1 MTDQL
6 YLADSTVGEFA
17 ATVERSLDERVVLDR
32 THFYPTGGGQPND
45 TGTLR
50 VVDAG
55 GGADGADGD
64 GGDTDSD
71 AGVDADGDDAV
82 GTEFAVTD
90 VEKADTVYHHLDG
103 AAPPAGARVRGVL
116 DWDRR
121 HAHMRYHTAQHL
133 LSAVLL
139 DEFDA
144 RTVGNQL
151 YADRARLDAEYPK
164 FSEADLADVEAR
176 MNALVDDGLPV
187 RHYTMDREVAEAE
200 LDAERTRID
209 LLPSSITELRIV
221 EVGGT
226 RSGPGNASGEG
237 SEAERSEASKRTG
250 SEATREQTDPRAGD
264 ADDPFDRTAC
274 AGTHV
279 ENTDA
284 IGEVTVQGRTTQGGE
299 TERVEFT
306 LADT

>member
-6 YLADSTVGEFA
+6 YLADSTVGEFE

-55 GGADGADGD
+55 DGAVGADGAG
-64 GGDTDSD
+64 D
-71 AGVDADGDDAV
+71 AGGDADGQGAV
-82 GTEFAVTD
+82 GDEFAVTD
-90 VEKADTVYHHLDG
+90 VEKTDTVYHHLDG
-103 AAPPAGARVRGVL
+103 AAPPEGARVRGVL

-121 HAHMRYHTAQHL
+121 RAHMRYHTAQHL

-139 DEFDA
+139 DDFDA

-151 YADRARLDAEYPK
+151 YTDRARLDAEYPK
-164 FSEADLADVEAR
+164 FSETDLVDIETR
-176 MNALVDDGLPV
+176 MNALVDDALPV
-187 RHYTMDREVAEAE
+187 RQYTMDRAVAEAE
-200 LDAERTRID
+200 LDTERTRID

-237 SEAERSEASKRTG
+237 
-250 SEATREQTDPRAGD
+250 TDPRAGD

-279 ENTDA
+279 GNTDA
-284 IGEVTVQGRTTQGGE
+284 IDEVTVEGRTTQGGE
-299 TERVEFT
+299 KERVEFT

>member
-1 MTDQL
+1 VTDQL
-6 YLADSTVGEFA
+6 YLADSTVGEFE

-55 GGADGADGD
+55 DGAVGADGAG
-64 GGDTDSD
+64 D
-71 AGVDADGDDAV
+71 AGGDADGQGAV
-82 GTEFAVTD
+82 GDEFAVTD
-90 VEKADTVYHHLDG
+90 VEKTDTVYHHLDG
-103 AAPPAGARVRGVL
+103 AAPPEGARVRGVL
-116 DWDRR
+116 NWDRR
-121 HAHMRYHTAQHL
+121 RAHMRYHTAQHL

-139 DEFDA
+139 DDFDA

-151 YADRARLDAEYPK
+151 YTDRARLDAEYPK
-164 FSEADLADVEAR
+164 FSETDLVDIETR
-176 MNALVDDGLPV
+176 MNALVDDALPV
-187 RHYTMDREVAEAE
+187 RQYTMDRAVAEAE
-200 LDAERTRID
+200 LDTERTRID

-237 SEAERSEASKRTG
+237 
-250 SEATREQTDPRAGD
+250 TDPRAGD

-279 ENTDA
+279 GNTDA
-284 IGEVTVQGRTTQGGE
+284 IDEVTVEGRTTQGGE
-299 TERVEFT
+299 KERVEFT

>member
-1 MTDQL
+1 MTEQL
-6 YLADSTVGEFA
+6 YLADSTVGEFE
-17 ATVERSLDERVVLDR
+17 ATVERALDERVVLDR

-50 VVDAG
+50 VLDG
-55 GGADGADGD
+55 GGDDADRDGGDANRDDGD
-64 GGDTDSD
+64 GGGAEVAND
-71 AGVDADGDDAV
+71 AAGD
-82 GTEFAVTD
+82 EFAVTD
-90 VEKADTVYHHLDG
+90 VEKTDTVYHHLDG
-103 AAPPAGARVRGVL
+103 AAPPEGARVRGVL

-121 HAHMRYHTAQHL
+121 HALMRYHTAQHL

-151 YADRARLDAEYPK
+151 YVDRARLDAEYPK
-164 FSEADLADVEAR
+164 FSETDLADIEAR
-176 MNALVDDGLPV
+176 MNALVDDALPV

-200 LDAERTRID
+200 LDTERTRID

-221 EVGGT
+221 EIGGA
-226 RSGPGNASGEG
+226 RSAPGNASGEG
-237 SEAERSEASKRTG
+237 
-250 SEATREQTDPRAGD
+250 TDPRAGD
-264 ADDPFDRTAC
+264 ADAPFDRTAC

-279 ENTDA
+279 DATDA
-284 IGEVTVQGRTTQGGE
+284 IGEVTVEGRTTQGGE
-299 TERVEFT
+299 KERVEFT

>member
-1 MTDQL
+1 MTEQL
-6 YLADSTVGEFA
+6 YLADSTVGEFE
-17 ATVERSLDERVVLDR
+17 ATVDRALDDRVVLDR

-50 VVDAG
+50 ALDAATG
-55 GGADGADGD
+55 GDADGA
-64 GGDTDSD
+64 
-71 AGVDADGDDAV
+71 
-82 GTEFAVTD
+82 EFAVTD
-90 VEKADTVYHHLDG
+90 VEKTDTVYHHLDG
-103 AAPPAGARVRGVL
+103 AAPPEGTRVRGVV

-139 DEFDA
+139 ADFDA

-151 YADRARLDAEYPK
+151 YADRARLDAEHPK
-164 FSEADLADVEAR
+164 FSETDLADIEAR
-176 MNALVDDGLPV
+176 MNALVDDALPV

-200 LDAERTRID
+200 LDTERTRID

-221 EVGGT
+221 EIGGA
-226 RSGPGNASGEG
+226 RSAPGSASGEG
-237 SEAERSEASKRTG
+237 GDA
-250 SEATREQTDPRAGD
+250 RAAG

-279 ENTDA
+279 DGTDA
-284 IGEVTVQGRTTQGGE
+284 LGEVTVEGRTTQGGE
-299 TERVEFT
+299 KERVEFT